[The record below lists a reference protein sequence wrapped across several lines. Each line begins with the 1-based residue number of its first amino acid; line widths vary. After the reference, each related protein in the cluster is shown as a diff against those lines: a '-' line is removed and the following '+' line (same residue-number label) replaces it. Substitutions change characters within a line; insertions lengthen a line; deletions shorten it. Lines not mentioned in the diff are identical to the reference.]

1 MRPVNE
7 KLAADLLEAGKQEF
21 LEKGFQGASKPG
33 IASRL
38 SVTTGALYRYYTD
51 KESLFDVL
59 VEESA
64 RVLEERYRAIQK
76 GFADQPVDAQV
87 QTLPEVSDEGYSW
100 KMCIRD
106 RSCAEN
112 VRG

>member
-21 LEKGFQGASKPG
+21 LEKGFQGASMRG

-51 KESLFDVL
+51 KESLFDV
-59 VEESA
+59 EASPFSIGDTFYETA
-64 RVLEERYRAIQK
+64 A
-76 GFADQPVDAQV
+76 
-87 QTLPEVSDEGYSW
+87 
-100 KMCIRD
+100 
-106 RSCAEN
+106 
-112 VRG
+112 

>member
-21 LEKGFQGASKPG
+21 LEKGFQGASMRG

-64 RVLEERYRAIQK
+64 RRCV
-76 GFADQPVDAQV
+76 
-87 QTLPEVSDEGYSW
+87 
-100 KMCIRD
+100 
-106 RSCAEN
+106 
-112 VRG
+112 

>member
-21 LEKGFQGASKPG
+21 LEKGFQGASMRG

-87 QTLPEVSDEGYSW
+87 QTLCLTKAIPGWWNTFMIILMHLS
-100 KMCIRD
+100 
-106 RSCAEN
+106 
-112 VRG
+112 

>member
-21 LEKGFQGASKPG
+21 LEKGFQGASMRG

-51 KESLFDVL
+51 KESLGNI
-59 VEESA
+59 SA
-64 RVLEERYRAIQK
+64 NCDGCMARLADMYQDYIDGKKEIREINMKFNARY
-76 GFADQPVDAQV
+76 
-87 QTLPEVSDEGYSW
+87 
-100 KMCIRD
+100 
-106 RSCAEN
+106 
-112 VRG
+112 VRGDMDKEEKKSCPM